1 MGKKNKARRRAPAS
15 RAWAGQAR
23 AAAGQE
29 GDLSRSE
36 ADEIVQDVL
45 SKLWKGVASGDPLR
59 AELETAT
66 CMAFPYVLGQRDPA
80 DIESFIDTVLVQGAR
95 RRRNPDGAALL
106 RLLMT
111 LGTPAT
117 RRAASRALA
126 ELTGEGIYPPE
137 WVTEIGKVT
146 PGQAWRRFDVF
157 GDDEAIAVT
166 FSYGE
171 TEHGIVVQV
180 DLAGIPVA
188 TAIGVSSDAAQ
199 LIEAISGHNEEFD
212 RSEQISLAEARAR
225 MSRPLDRAGR
235 EDSPKLSPSSIAYL
249 PVARSRARR
258 LPDGGA
264 ERGPVFTAADRAAA
278 VEEFMKSPQAAEA
291 VAADEESTRFW
302 AEVLTGY
309 SGRIPGEPPDQV
321 GPRKLAHI
329 LLGHVPNTFVL
340 SPAQRSHLEPAVTAW
355 VRWSADRRE
364 LGQAGTAM
372 LLEQVPRVLSRFG
385 EAYDDPDAAAIRGYA
400 SGLATSAADV
410 SWLSGNVGRRM
421 FALPLPDEH
430 TPLDLADPADRR
442 RLVQEEFGECTPPS
456 GMTSEEFA
464 EAAYRVIEELWRDE
478 DNPTYQAASRLFAEG
493 LARHDVIHRLA
504 GTPAR
509 AHGAVRRLQD
519 GGQPGQ
525 GAHWSPP
532 SCWPASSAMACT
544 AARNTSAR
552 CP

>member
-1 MGKKNKARRRAPAS
+1 MSKKNKVRRHPAAPQARAGRPAP
-15 RAWAGQAR
+15 AGQAGATR
-23 AAAGQE
+23 A
-29 GDLSRSE
+29 RSQTDKQ
-36 ADEIVQDVL
+36 ADEIVQQVL
-45 SKLWKGVASGDPLR
+45 SSLWEGVASGDPLR

-80 DIESFIDTVLVQGAR
+80 DIESFIATVLVNGALR
-95 RRRNPDGAALL
+95 RRTPDGAALL

-137 WVTEIGKVT
+137 WVTEIGKTT
-146 PGQAWRRFDVF
+146 PGQAWRRFDMF

-166 FSYGE
+166 FTYGE
-171 TEHGIVVQV
+171 TEHGILVQV

-188 TAIGVSSDAAQ
+188 TAIGVSSNAAK
-199 LIEAISGHNEEFD
+199 LIEAISGSNEEFD
-212 RSEQISLAEARAR
+212 RSEQISLADARAR
-225 MSRPLDRAGR
+225 ILRPLDRAGR

-258 LPDGGA
+258 LPDGDAG
-264 ERGPVFTAADRAAA
+264 RGPVFTAADRAEA

-291 VAADEESTRFW
+291 IAADEEATRFW

-364 LGQAGTAM
+364 LGEAGTAV
-372 LLEQVPRVLSRFG
+372 LADQVPRVLSRFG

-410 SWLSGNVGRRM
+410 SWLSDHVGRRM

-430 TPLDLADPADRR
+430 APLDLADPADRR

-456 GMTSEEFA
+456 GMTSEEFV
-464 EAAYRVIEELWRDE
+464 EAAYRVVEELWRDE
-478 DNPTYQAASRLFAEG
+478 DNPTYQAASRLFADG
-493 LARHDVIHRLA
+493 QARHDVIHRLA
-504 GTPAR
+504 GAPAPT
-509 AHGAVRRLQD
+509 AG
-519 GGQPGQ
+519 
-525 GAHWSPP
+525 
-532 SCWPASSAMACT
+532 SSVI
-544 AARNTSAR
+544 R
-552 CP
+552 

>member
-1 MGKKNKARRRAPAS
+1 MD
-15 RAWAGQAR
+15 Q
-23 AAAGQE
+23 Q
-29 GDLSRSE
+29 
-36 ADEIVQDVL
+36 ADEIVRQVL
-45 SKLWKGVASGDPLR
+45 SSLWEGVASGDPLR

-80 DIESFIDTVLVQGAR
+80 DIESFIDTVLVRGALR
-95 RRRNPDGAALL
+95 RRDPDGAALL

-111 LGTPAT
+111 LGTAQT

-126 ELTGEGIYPPE
+126 ELTGEDIYPPE
-137 WVTEIGKVT
+137 WVTEVGKAT
-146 PGQAWRRFDVF
+146 PGQAWRRYDVF

-171 TEHGIVVQV
+171 AEAEHGIVVQV

-188 TAIGVSSDAAQ
+188 TAIGVSSNAAR
-199 LIEAISGHNEEFD
+199 LIEAISGNTEEFD
-212 RSEQISLAEARAR
+212 RSEQISLADARAR
-225 MSRPLDRAGR
+225 ILRPLDRADR
-235 EDSPKLSPSSIAYL
+235 EDSPRLSPDSIAYL

-258 LPDGGA
+258 LPDGDAG
-264 ERGPVFTAADRAAA
+264 RGPVFTAADRAEA

-321 GPRKLAHI
+321 GPRKLTHI

-340 SPAQRSHLEPAVTAW
+340 TPAQRAHLEPAVIAW
-355 VRWSADRRE
+355 VRWSADRRD
-364 LGQAGTAM
+364 LGEAGTAV
-372 LLEQVPRVLSRFG
+372 LLEQVPRVISRFG
-385 EAYDDPDAAAIRGYA
+385 EAYNDPDAAAIRGYA

-410 SWLSGNVGRRM
+410 SWLSGTVGRRM

-430 TPLDLADPADRR
+430 GPLDLADPADRR
-442 RLVQEEFGECTPPS
+442 RLVQEEFGACTPPS
-456 GMTSEEFA
+456 GMTSEEFT

-478 DNPTYQAASRLFAEG
+478 DNPTYQAASSLFADG

-504 GTPAR
+504 GTPAPTVGSSVIR
-509 AHGAVRRLQD
+509 
-519 GGQPGQ
+519 GG
-525 GAHWSPP
+525 
-532 SCWPASSAMACT
+532 
-544 AARNTSAR
+544 
-552 CP
+552 